1 MIQRMEETGKDL
13 TYTIQVSTNG
23 SSGWIT
29 KGTTYGKSGSSISI
43 TASGLSQITS
53 YYWKVIVTDT
63 GGLSVDTGTN
73 SAITTMCSGTGATC
87 SYMRNDCA
95 YCNGWGLQSVSG
107 ETIDPLSQ
115 PTFANYDSYTSGLC
129 DLCGKDAM
137 YSNALTAKGT
147 VGNYTTFSAP
157 LALCSTCRGL
167 RPSKTQ
173 VLTWIATIPKF
184 TNGSN
189 TLGFWK
195 CKKCNGKGGKEV
207 CTHGFESG
215 YSHCNHGGRS
225 PHEV

>member
-95 YCNGWGLQSVSG
+95 CPSVGKPLTHYPSLHLQIMIAIQVACVICV
-107 ETIDPLSQ
+107 ERMRCI
-115 PTFANYDSYTSGLC
+115 
-129 DLCGKDAM
+129 AM
-137 YSNALTAKGT
+137 LLRQKEQLGT
-147 VGNYTTFSAP
+147 TRHLVH
-157 LALCSTCRGL
+157 R
-167 RPSKTQ
+167 
-173 VLTWIATIPKF
+173 
-184 TNGSN
+184 
-189 TLGFWK
+189 
-195 CKKCNGKGGKEV
+195 
-207 CTHGFESG
+207 
-215 YSHCNHGGRS
+215 
-225 PHEV
+225 